1 MFVQICLIT
10 KINYK
15 AMKNSS
21 ENVEDIIK
29 QSINDAIKGM
39 GKVTILVA
47 GKTGV
52 GKSTLINSIFRGDF
66 AETGSG
72 RPVTQ
77 EIMEISK
84 PNHPLTIIDTKGLE
98 VKNYEE
104 IKKDLEKEIKDRS
117 GSEDP
122 NRHIHV
128 AWICI
133 QSSSDRIEDAEID
146 LCKFLTEKEIPV
158 VVVITK
164 SKKNDPFVIKVK
176 EIMRDTKN
184 IIGVRSIEE
193 YDEELEAT
201 RPSIGLDDLIE
212 VTGKLLPESQARAYS
227 NALSTK
233 NKRALAE
240 KKKQAEVEINIS
252 VGLASAAAAIPIPF
266 SDAFA
271 LVPIQIGMLAKIG
284 STYGVEASTSV
295 LTTLVSSILG
305 VSATTMIGRSLVSSI
320 LKMIPGAGSAVGGT
334 VAAAAAGGLT
344 KVLGNAYVAVLHE
357 FCESNPGKPI
367 DIQHISKE
375 LKKRFE

>member
-1 MFVQICLIT
+1 
-10 KINYK
+10 
-15 AMKNSS
+15 MKNTS
-21 ENVEDIIK
+21 EDIQDIIK
-29 QSINDAIKGM
+29 QSINDAVKGM

-52 GKSTLINSIFRGDF
+52 GKSTLINSIFRGNLS
-66 AETGSG
+66 ETGSG

-77 EIMEISK
+77 RIIEISK

-104 IKKDLEKEIKDRS
+104 IKNDLEEEIKNRS
-117 GSEDP
+117 ASEDP
-122 NRHIHV
+122 NRHIHA

-146 LCKFLTEKEIPV
+146 LCNFLISKEIPV
-158 VVVITK
+158 IVVITK
-164 SKKNDPFVIKVK
+164 SKRNDPFVIKAK
-176 EIMRDTKN
+176 ELIANTKN
-184 IIGVRSIEE
+184 IIGVRAIEE

-201 RPSIGLDDLIE
+201 RPSIGLDDLID
-212 VTGKLLPESQARAYS
+212 VTGKILPESQTRAYS
-227 NALSTK
+227 NALNTR
-233 NKRALAE
+233 NRRALAE

-252 VGLASAAAAIPIPF
+252 VGLASAAAAVPIPF

-305 VSATTMIGRSLVSSI
+305 VSATTLIGRSLASSI

-367 DIQHISKE
+367 DIQHISEE
-375 LKKRFE
+375 LKKWFS